1 MKILIP
7 AAGIGLCLAL
17 AAPAHAANGWQAIYY
32 SPATQK
38 AGYAW
43 GKSTQD
49 SAKSVALNNCV
60 IPDCT
65 FVVVSDACVALA
77 EHGTLWGGGSGATPD
92 VAGNDA
98 LQKTYGGFLVV
109 VVCPGGPTYCIEQGW
124 GPGRCGPQP
133 AQPPL
138 RP

>member
-38 AGYAW
+38 SGYSYGA
-43 GKSTQD
+43 STKD
-49 SAKSVALNNCV
+49 SAKSVALHNCV

-65 FVVVSDACVALA
+65 FVVASDACVALA
-77 EHGTLWGGGSGATPD
+77 ENGNLPGGGSGATPA
-92 VAGNDA
+92 VAENDA
-98 LQKTYGGFLVV
+98 LQKSYGGLIVL
-109 VVCPGGPTYCIEQGW
+109 VVCPGGPTYCISR
-124 GPGRCGPQP
+124 PGCT
-133 AQPPL
+133 
-138 RP
+138 